1 MAEAFFLPDGD
12 PPTWRQRRLGMEL
25 RRLREA
31 AGLGPHAAARLLN
44 RTVSSLSKLENAQR
58 GIRRAALEQ
67 ILDKYDVTDPN
78 LRESLFALARD
89 AKKQGWWQTYADV
102 LSSQMFD
109 YISIEASSTRIWTM
123 QLNLIPGLLQ
133 TPRYARA
140 ILSGGVSK
148 GEPDHLEAL
157 IDIRLKRRAIFEAGE
172 PPEVWA
178 IVSEGALMQQVG
190 GPEVMREQL
199 DYLVEAA
206 TLPSVVLQ
214 VLPFAAGAHPGVNGS
229 FVLMEVNG
237 LWIAMIDSVTNAW
250 YLEDQTSLNRYA
262 DVFNHL
268 RAVSHSQEASLALI
282 QRIRSET

>member
-1 MAEAFFLPDGD
+1 
-12 PPTWRQRRLGMEL
+12 MEL